1 LYHYKVIATIVEIRG
16 EGKCS
21 YGHEVGDRFEFTRY
35 TPAGLCQFACDSIR
49 SAAATLLYGGR
60 FPWAKDSDTT
70 TWACPDPERPVIF
83 ELRRV
88 PVEQGHA

>member
-1 LYHYKVIATIVEIRG
+1 MYKYKVIATIVEIRG

-21 YGHEVGDRFEFTRY
+21 YGHQVGDRFEFTGF
-35 TPAGLCQFACDSIR
+35 TPGGLCQFAYDALR
-49 SAAATLLYGGR
+49 SAVAALLYGGQ
-60 FPWAKDSDTT
+60 FPWAENSEVS

-88 PVEQGHA
+88 SVDS